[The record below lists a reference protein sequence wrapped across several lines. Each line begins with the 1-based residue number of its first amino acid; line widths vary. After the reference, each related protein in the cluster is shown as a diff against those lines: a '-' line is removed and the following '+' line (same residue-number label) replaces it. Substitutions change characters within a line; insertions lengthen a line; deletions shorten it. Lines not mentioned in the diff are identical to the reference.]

1 MSGIVLC
8 LNEVDP
14 PPNSLPIICPYCR
27 SESVRRWGSGTRN
40 VFDTKPV
47 NAIIFRYYCADCTRT
62 FRYYPQGMDRSQ
74 LSTRIRRLSA
84 LLWLMD
90 VSTRE
95 VEEILENLGVSIN
108 RMTVWREGQ
117 RLLDELSQ
125 KKLLSPDTHYKI
137 CRSNGNGCHG
147 FSFSICL
154 DSSTIAML
162 GVLDTPDYEG
172 VNAWLR
178 NVLAEQE
185 IEILDLNEFDFS
197 TAELLYVPL

>member
-1 MSGIVLC
+1 M
-8 LNEVDP
+8 
-14 PPNSLPIICPYCR
+14 
-27 SESVRRWGSGTRN
+27 RRWGSGTRN
-40 VFDTKPV
+40 VFDTKPI
-47 NAIIFRYYCADCTRT
+47 NAIIFRYFCVDCSRT
-62 FRYYPQGMDRSQ
+62 FRYYPQGLDRSQ
-74 LSTRIRRLSA
+74 LSTRIRRLAA

-125 KKLLSPDTHYKI
+125 KKMLSQDTHYKI

-147 FSFSICL
+147 YSFSICL
-154 DSSTIAML
+154 EFRARLRCWGCSTRRNS
-162 GVLDTPDYEG
+162 EG
-172 VNAWLR
+172 VVTWLR
-178 NVLAEQE
+178 GVLAEQE
-185 IEILDLNEFDFS
+185 IEILDLNEFDFT